1 MNSSTHISQQYDNEL
16 EGLRSKVLSMGGL
29 VEGHLSKVIETL
41 SSCDFEGAEE
51 VASSDYKVNALEVE
65 IDRICSTILLTR
77 APAASDL
84 RLVLSIFK
92 TINDLERI
100 GDETEKIA
108 KLVLNLRK
116 PEAINIYYAG
126 ILTMARTVRT
136 MLRDSLDAFAR
147 TDSEAALKIA
157 ESDKEVDDGL
167 DVVMRQLI
175 TFTIEDSKVIS
186 SVLDATLAARALE
199 RIGDHNR
206 NICEN
211 IIYLVEGI
219 DIRNTTPEQQ

>member
-29 VEGHLSKVIETL
+29 VEQHLSKVIDTL
-41 SSCDFEGAEE
+41 ASCDFEAAAE
-51 VASSDYKVNALEVE
+51 VAVSDYKVNALEVE
-65 IDRICSTILLTR
+65 IDHICSTILLTR

-84 RLVLSIFK
+84 RLVLSVFK

-108 KLVLNLRK
+108 KLVLNLRT

-126 ILTMARTVRT
+126 ILTMAKAVRT
-136 MLRDSLDAFAR
+136 MMHDSLNAFAR
-147 TDSEAALKIA
+147 TDSAAALKIA
-157 ESDKEVDDGL
+157 QSDKEIDDGL
-167 DVVMRQLI
+167 NVVMRQLI
-175 TFTIEDSKVIS
+175 TYTLENTKVIS

-199 RIGDHNR
+199 RIGDHNK

-219 DIRNTTPEQQ
+219 DIRNTTPEQ

>member
-1 MNSSTHISQQYDNEL
+1 
-16 EGLRSKVLSMGGL
+16 
-29 VEGHLSKVIETL
+29 
-41 SSCDFEGAEE
+41 
-51 VASSDYKVNALEVE
+51 
-65 IDRICSTILLTR
+65 
-77 APAASDL
+77 
-84 RLVLSIFK
+84 
-92 TINDLERI
+92 
-100 GDETEKIA
+100 
-108 KLVLNLRK
+108 
-116 PEAINIYYAG
+116 
-126 ILTMARTVRT
+126 MARTVRT

-147 TDSEAALKIA
+147 TDSKAALKIA